1 MDALLRLRLDTLR
14 AQLVCSRLEK
24 VSLQAEIA
32 CATTE
37 KWRKENALFRYVAL
51 VAELRKISE
60 ELNALQG
67 KRRGQDGFRDVR
79 LAASRMRAA
88 KLLKDSHR
96 TVAVATAKSN

>member
-32 CATTE
+32 CANTE
-37 KWRKENALFRYVAL
+37 KWRKQNAMFRYVAL

-60 ELNALQG
+60 ELDVLQG
-67 KRRGQDGFRDVR
+67 KR
-79 LAASRMRAA
+79 
-88 KLLKDSHR
+88 
-96 TVAVATAKSN
+96 